1 MYSGIWHHRQCS
13 KIRFVKPL
21 TRNTIKRY
29 NEYESPIPENVGKSR
44 DSTECSED
52 QRGHCGYIY
61 RELNKVADSMGWTLL
76 QISILKTNKLAH

>member
-1 MYSGIWHHRQCS
+1 ML

-29 NEYESPIPENVGKSR
+29 DEYESPIPVGVFVCGESR

-52 QRGHCGYIY
+52 QRGHCCYIY